1 MKPLIRLLS
10 DAFKE
15 FGEHHANML
24 AGAVAYFAIFSIGPI
39 LLIAIAIAGF
49 VLGEEAASGQISS
62 ALAGTIG
69 ESGAEVVQGMIKAAS
84 SGGTGIVATVI
95 GLVTL
100 ILGAMG
106 LFSNIRKALNM
117 IWEVPEPKGGGI
129 GAALMRNVGL
139 FFMLVLVGILLI
151 AAVASS
157 SILAA
162 AKDFVGDWLPGAPII
177 WQILA
182 QVVSFGLLVL
192 LFGMVYKVLPE
203 TKIDWKDVWV
213 GAAITAALFVLG
225 QIGIS
230 FYLGFANV
238 GSPYGAAGSLVVFI
252 VWIFYSGLIF
262 FFGAAITRSYARLY
276 GSRMSAEDR
285 EKQRVEERRKA
296 GEPEAKAGPVH
307 RASPWFG
314 QS

>member
-1 MKPLIRLLS
+1 MKNLVRLLT

-15 FGEHHANML
+15 FSEHHANML
-24 AGAVAYFAIFSIGPI
+24 AAAVAYFAIFSIGPI

-49 VLGEEAASGQISS
+49 VLGQDAAQGQIKQ
-62 ALAGTIG
+62 ALAGQVG
-69 ESGAEVVQGMIKAAS
+69 EAGAEVVEGMISAAS
-84 SGGTGIVATVI
+84 KGGAGLIATII

-106 LFSNIRKALNM
+106 LFSNIRKALNI

-129 GAALMRNVGL
+129 GAAVMRNVGL
-139 FFMLVLVGILLI
+139 FFMLVLVGVLLI

-192 LFGMVYKVLPE
+192 LFAMVYKILPE
-203 TKIDWKDVWV
+203 TEIAWKDVWV

-225 QIGIS
+225 QIAIS
-230 FYLGFANV
+230 FYLGLSDP
-238 GSPYGAAGSLVVFI
+238 GSPYGAAGALVVLI

-262 FFGAAITRSYARLY
+262 FFGAAITRSYARLF
-276 GSRMSAEDR
+276 GSRMTTEDR
-285 EKQRVEERRKA
+285 RRQEAEQARKA
-296 GEPEAKAGPVH
+296 GAEPAPAGPAN
-307 RASPWFG
+307 RASPWF
-314 QS
+314 SKS